1 MTAYGTDKRARLAM
15 GRSLFASGAAS
26 WTPID
31 PAMCMIFVADL
42 GHAAGNIRVGSDRG
56 RTG

>member
-42 GHAAGNIRVGSDRG
+42 RHAAGNI
-56 RTG
+56 